1 MPGAAEQTLVP
12 LRDPTAKLVP
22 GPTLAPG
29 RRPMLSG
36 WGGLA
41 QPGVEVLGED
51 LEALT
56 AGRVLSRGLGRS
68 YGDSSL
74 PPPGQLEVAT
84 TVLADRILAFDRET
98 GVMRAEAG
106 LSLFAL
112 NQVMLA
118 QGFFPPVTPGTQ
130 FVTLGGAVASDV
142 HGKNHHV
149 AGCFG
154 AHVLRLRMRVADGRV
169 LHCSREEHADLF
181 LATIGGMGLTG
192 HILEVEFRMD
202 KIPSSWIWQ
211 RAIKVP
217 NVDAYVEALDAAAKE
232 WPMTVGWLDCVA
244 KGRSLGRGI
253 LYCARW
259 ATREEAPAKLATPR
273 PRLVVPFSLPSVTLN
288 GLTVGAFNNLLFH
301 KQRKQTEGVAHWEDV
316 FYPLDKIRHWNRIY
330 GKAGFTQYQCV
341 LPRSAGPGAARRF
354 LETLQASK
362 GGTSFLCVIKDCG
375 AQSDALLSFPMPG
388 ISIALDI
395 PVRAGT
401 QAVIDRLNEAT
412 LREGGR
418 IYLTKDAFTRAEH
431 FQAMDGERIARFAA
445 VRRRWDPQ
453 LRLRSAQSVR
463 VLGDPT

>member
-12 LRDPTAKLVP
+12 LRDPTAKLVAGPKLLP
-22 GPTLAPG
+22 GQVPLLA
-29 RRPMLSG
+29 G

-41 QPGVEVLGED
+41 HPGVEVFGDD
-51 LEALT
+51 LEALS

-74 PPPGQLEVAT
+74 PPPGELEVAT

-106 LSLFAL
+106 LSLHAI
-112 NQVMLA
+112 NQVMIA

-154 AHVLRLRMRVADGRV
+154 DHVLRLRLRVADGRV
-169 LHCSREEHADLF
+169 LWCSPQDHADLF
-181 LATIGGMGLTG
+181 YATIGGMGLTG

-202 KIPSSWIWQ
+202 AIPSSWIWQ
-211 RAIKVP
+211 RAIRVP
-217 NVDAYVEALDAAAKE
+217 DVDTYVEALDQAAKQ
-232 WPMTVGWLDCVA
+232 WPMTVGWIDCVSTG
-244 KGRSLGRGI
+244 KSLGRGV

-259 ATREEAPAKLATPR
+259 ATRDEAPAKLARPR
-273 PRLVVPFSLPSVTLN
+273 PRLTVPFRLPSWTLN
-288 GLTVGAFNNLLFH
+288 GLTVKAFNALLFH
-301 KQRKQTEGVAHWEDV
+301 KQPKQSEGVAHWEDV

-375 AQSDALLSFPMPG
+375 PQSQAMLSFPMPG

-418 IYLTKDAFTRAEH
+418 IYLTKDAFTRADH
-431 FQAMDGERIARFAA
+431 FRAMEGERLDRFLA
-445 VRRRWDPQ
+445 VRRRWDPE

-463 VLGDPT
+463 VLGDPV